1 MKLFLILPL
10 LFLGCSKGASDVP
23 IDIPYAGPNEGD
35 IYEDLLTGERIE
47 ALKSSVLCGES
58 FDAAEEVHEARNLE
72 LDQIT
77 QDDRN

>member
-47 ALKSSVLCGES
+47 VLKSSVK
-58 FDAAEEVHEARNLE
+58 
-72 LDQIT
+72 
-77 QDDRN
+77 